1 MVLELAD
8 LTIDTSFKA
17 VYRAGERIPLSRLE
31 YRLFEYLLTNSGA
44 VVSRDQIE
52 REVFQRTE
60 TRSNIIDVYVGYL
73 RTKLGH
79 PRLIATQRGK
89 GYVINGPVQARQT
102 SAAAE

>member
-31 YRLFEYLLTNSGA
+31 YRLFEYLLTNRGA
-44 VVSRDQIE
+44 VVSRDRIE
-52 REVFQRTE
+52 RDVFQRSE

-73 RTKLGH
+73 RNKLGH
-79 PRLIATQRGK
+79 RRLIATQRGK
-89 GYVINGPVQARQT
+89 GYTINGLVQARET
-102 SAAAE
+102 TTGVE